1 MLITV
6 ILLLCTSWATFA
18 AAPDNPSESGLF
30 SGRISKIQEKA
41 GLIRLRIDFAN
52 MKYLNKKDSLEFW
65 DERGIGRKCR
75 AYVAGK
81 SNYYLLL
88 KVQNYK
94 VCKYDVFLTQGAY
107 VKVYSKDLENNIKMG
122 KELVDVLLKKRLAVF
137 SKFSR
142 SKKELDAHIEKVNAV
157 NMRYQ
162 TLREKLEV
170 QWRSELADLENDR
183 AATYKNYKEVE
194 SKLFSVDHK
203 LEKYRVE
210 DQNLKT
216 DRWAL
221 DSNLYFKK

>member
-1 MLITV
+1 MLVTFF
-6 ILLLCTSWATFA
+6 LFLFTSYSAFA
-18 AAPDNPSESGLF
+18 LSPENPSESGLF

-41 GLIRLRIDFAN
+41 GLIRLRIDFTN

-88 KVQNYK
+88 KVQNFNT
-94 VCKYDVFLTQGAY
+94 CKYNVFLTHGAY
-107 VKVYSKDLENNIKMG
+107 VKAYSKDLENNIKMG

-137 SKFSR
+137 SQFSR

-162 TLREKLEV
+162 TLREKLEG
-170 QWRSELADLENDR
+170 QWRDELADLENDR
-183 AATYKNYKEVE
+183 AATYKNYKQIE
-194 SKLFSVDHK
+194 SKLFKVDHK

-210 DQNLKT
+210 DKNLKV

-221 DSNLYFKK
+221 DSNLYYKK